1 MNVHV
6 QEFWKKIFDKS
17 KFGLEFDS
25 ANFNWKF
32 PRKFGQFT
40 ETDRTAGSRQRDDDS
55 ALSDDV
61 AGGRS
66 DTERQSRRA
75 VALLATFGRWPRSAV
90 LVGDTI
96 HCARAVA
103 RLRRR

>member
-1 MNVHV
+1 MRKLVFACCLFAFS
-6 QEFWKKIFDKS
+6 EEEAEE
-17 KFGLEFDS
+17 FGLEFDS

-75 VALLATFGRWPRSAV
+75 VKSSLGT
-90 LVGDTI
+90 
-96 HCARAVA
+96 
-103 RLRRR
+103 